1 VRLSARNRRPAGAV
15 VLTLCVTGLGHLY
28 AGRPRAALAFVLAGH
43 LYGVALLMLTLSRPS
58 AAELLFAVV
67 IGVLLVL
74 TAIVHSSLAAK
85 RAAQPYELRW
95 YNRWWIYVLVLLF
108 AWFVWRP
115 GLQAMIR
122 HSVLNAY
129 RIPSPAM
136 EPSIL
141 VGDFLFADSRAA
153 ARRMPQRNDVVIF
166 SSLTQPGLTL
176 IKRVIGLPGDTLLT
190 RDGQLY
196 RNGQAVAEPW
206 IRPLTSADSIPL
218 VQETTP
224 VPSRAQPPTMLNW
237 GPVVVP
243 AGQLFVMG
251 DNRPD
256 SYDSRFWGTL
266 PADQIVGRPLSLYF
280 SIDLPAMHIRW
291 DRIGTSPWVV
301 QPN

>member
-1 VRLSARNRRPAGAV
+1 MTTDRRPAGAV
-15 VLTLCVTGLGHLY
+15 LLTLCVTGLGHLY

-43 LYGVALLMLTLSRPS
+43 LYGVALLMLILSRPS
-58 AAELLFAVV
+58 AAGLLLAAVF
-67 IGVLLVL
+67 GVLLAA
-74 TAIVHSSLAAK
+74 TAIVHSGLAAK

-115 GLQAMIR
+115 GLKALIR

-141 VGDFLFADSRAA
+141 VGDFLFADTRPA

-166 SSLTQPGLTL
+166 TSINQPGLTL
-176 IKRVIGLPGDTLLT
+176 IKRVVGLPGDTLLT

-196 RNGQAVAEPW
+196 RNGQPVREPW
-206 IRPLTSADSIPL
+206 IRPLTSADATPL
-218 VQETTP
+218 VQETTSQ
-224 VPSRAQPPTMLNW
+224 PSGAQVPTMLNW
-237 GPVVVP
+237 GTIVVP
-243 AGQLFVMG
+243 AGQLFLMG
-251 DNRPD
+251 DNRAD

-266 PADQIVGRPLSLYF
+266 PADRILGRPLSLYF
-280 SIDLPAMHIRW
+280 SIDLPAWHVRW

>member
-1 VRLSARNRRPAGAV
+1 MTSDRRPAGAV
-15 VLTLCVTGLGHLY
+15 LLTLCVTGLGHLY

-43 LYGVALLMLTLSRPS
+43 LYGVALLLLILSRPS
-58 AAELLFAVV
+58 AAELLLAVV

-108 AWFVWRP
+108 VWFVWRP
-115 GLQAMIR
+115 GLQALIR

-153 ARRMPQRNDVVIF
+153 ARRMPQRNDVVIL
-166 SSLTQPGLTL
+166 SSLTQSGLTL
-176 IKRVIGLPGDTLLT
+176 IKRVVGLPGDTLLT

-196 RNGQAVAEPW
+196 RNGHPVAEPW
-206 IRPLTSADSIPL
+206 IVPLSSGDAMPL
-218 VQETTP
+218 ARGTTTP
-224 VPSRAQPPTMLNW
+224 VPSNTGEPTMVNW

-243 AGQLFVMG
+243 AGRLFVMG

-280 SIDLPAMHIRW
+280 SIDFPTWHIRW
-291 DRIGTSPWVV
+291 DRVGTSPWVV

>member
-1 VRLSARNRRPAGAV
+1 VRLSARNRLPAGAV

-28 AGRPRAALAFVLAGH
+28 AGRPRPALAFALAGQ
-43 LYGVALLMLTLSRPS
+43 LYSVALLILALSRPS
-58 AAELLFAVV
+58 ARELLCAVV

-74 TAIVHSSLAAK
+74 TAIVHAGIAAK
-85 RAAQPYELRW
+85 RATQPYELRW

-115 GLQAMIR
+115 GLQALIG
-122 HSVLNAY
+122 HSVLNAF

-141 VGDFLFADSRAA
+141 VGDRLFADLRPA

-166 SSLTQPGLTL
+166 TSLKQPGLTV
-176 IKRVIGLPGDTLLT
+176 IKRVIGLPGDTLVT
-190 RDGQLY
+190 RNGQLY
-196 RNGQAVAEPW
+196 RNGHAVAEPW
-206 IRPLTSADSIPL
+206 IRPPTSADSFPL
-218 VQETTP
+218 VQETTA
-224 VPSRAQPPTMLNW
+224 VRSRNQLPTMLNW

-266 PADQIVGRPLSLYF
+266 PADHIVGRPLSLYF
-280 SIDLPAMHIRW
+280 SIDFPAWHIRW

-301 QPN
+301 PAN

>member
-1 VRLSARNRRPAGAV
+1 MTSDRRPAGAV
-15 VLTLCVTGLGHLY
+15 LLTLCVTGLGHLY
-28 AGRPRAALAFVLAGH
+28 VGRPRAALAFALAGH
-43 LYGVALLMLTLSRPS
+43 LYGVALIILALSRPS
-58 AAELLFAVV
+58 ARELLFAAVF
-67 IGVLLVL
+67 GVLLIL
-74 TAIVHSSLAAK
+74 TAIVHAGIAAK
-85 RAAQPYELRW
+85 RASRPYELRW

-115 GLQAMIR
+115 GLQALIR
-122 HSVLNAY
+122 HSVLDAY
-129 RIPSPAM
+129 RIPNPAM
-136 EPSIL
+136 EPSIF
-141 VGDFLFADSRAA
+141 VGDFLFADLRPA

-166 SSLTQPGLTL
+166 TLLKEPGLTL
-176 IKRVIGLPGDTLLT
+176 IKRVVGLPGDTLST
-190 RDGQLY
+190 RNGQLY

-218 VQETTP
+218 VQESTP
-224 VPSRAQPPTMLNW
+224 APARAQLPTLLNW
-237 GPVVVP
+237 GPFVVP

-251 DNRPD
+251 DNRSD

-280 SIDLPAMHIRW
+280 SINLVWHVRW

>member
-1 VRLSARNRRPAGAV
+1 ML
-15 VLTLCVTGLGHLY
+15 LTLCVTGLGHLY

-43 LYGVALLMLTLSRPS
+43 LYGVALLLLILSRPS
-58 AAELLFAVV
+58 APELLLAVV
-67 IGVLLVL
+67 IAVLLVV
-74 TAIVHSSLAAK
+74 TTMVHAGLAAT
-85 RAAQPYELRW
+85 RAARPYELRW

-115 GLQAMIR
+115 GLKALIR
-122 HSVLNAY
+122 HSVLSAY

-141 VGDFLFADSRAA
+141 VGDFLFADTRAA

-166 SSLTQPGLTL
+166 PSLTQPDLTL
-176 IKRVIGLPGDTLLT
+176 IKRVVGLPGDTLLT

-196 RNGQAVAEPW
+196 RNGRAVAEPW
-206 IRPLTSADSIPL
+206 IRPLSSADSIPL
-218 VQETTP
+218 VQETTKL
-224 VPSRAQPPTMLNW
+224 PSGASGPTMLNW
-237 GPVVVP
+237 GPVLVP

-251 DNRPD
+251 DNRPE

-266 PADQIVGRPLSLYF
+266 PADRIMGRAFFLYF
-280 SIDLPAMHIRW
+280 SIDLAWHVRW
-291 DRIGTSPWVV
+291 NRIGTSPWVV